1 MKSSEKANRYKKII
15 MLQEQV
21 VLKLQSQHLKQ
32 IEECS
37 NLRHKVRRLIGNYK
51 KAKTELKAYKLY
63 SEKSNSK
70 SEIEKSLLKSG

>member
-1 MKSSEKANRYKKII
+1 MKSFEKANRYKKSI

-63 SEKSNSK
+63 SGKSNSK
-70 SEIEKSLLKSG
+70 SEI